1 MKKVIDCYGFP
12 NTSEFFQHKKK
23 NAYEI
28 RSSGTKTYIR
38 FDAADKCV
46 IWCIDE
52 SAGYQKI
59 TWTYGLWADRE
70 SLTYDLDPNQ
80 LLTIE
85 EE

>member
-52 SAGYQKI
+52 
-59 TWTYGLWADRE
+59 
-70 SLTYDLDPNQ
+70 
-80 LLTIE
+80 
-85 EE
+85 